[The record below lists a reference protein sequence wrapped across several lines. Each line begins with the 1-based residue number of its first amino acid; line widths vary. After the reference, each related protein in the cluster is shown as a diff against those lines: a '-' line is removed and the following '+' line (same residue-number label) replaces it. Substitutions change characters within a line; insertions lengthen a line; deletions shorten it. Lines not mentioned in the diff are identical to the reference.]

1 MNRGAWPVT
10 RGPCDVFSGKRK
22 AHNAGSGYMSEESLA
37 SSVPSSASTAAL
49 HAELK
54 AMKARL
60 DGFEAAGPQPVFS
73 PQSSGNSMKSDDK
86 LVAEL
91 KQVRDEP
98 EQERTRRRR
107 AESTVGLLGL
117 QLMVVGLVGDVKKD
131 ACVLPRAQVQ
141 EQWRISFGS
150 EMSAEDWTSWERL
163 LPQCLRSKE
172 NDVSP

>member
-1 MNRGAWPVT
+1 
-10 RGPCDVFSGKRK
+10 
-22 AHNAGSGYMSEESLA
+22 
-37 SSVPSSASTAAL
+37 
-49 HAELK
+49 
-54 AMKARL
+54 
-60 DGFEAAGPQPVFS
+60 
-73 PQSSGNSMKSDDK
+73 MKSDDK

-91 KQVRDEP
+91 KQVRDEL